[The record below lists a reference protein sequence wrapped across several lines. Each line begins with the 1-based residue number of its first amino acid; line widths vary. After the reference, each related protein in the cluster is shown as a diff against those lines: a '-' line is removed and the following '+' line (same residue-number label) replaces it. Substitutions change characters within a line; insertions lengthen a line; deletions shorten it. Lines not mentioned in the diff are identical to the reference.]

1 MARAWSVYG
10 VMLTAALAGCGGR
23 TMVDPVPPPPPGPA
37 SVIFLHPD
45 GTGANSWGAA
55 RMLLVGPDADLNW
68 DKLPHMA
75 LYRGHMKDA
84 LAGTSNGG
92 GTVHAYGVRV
102 RARSFGT
109 DGAEPVRDAQ
119 GRPVESVAAEALRRG
134 KAVGLVNSASI
145 VDAGTGVFL
154 ASVPDRGMYTE
165 IARQML
171 EKKPHVLLGGGER
184 YFLPKGVMGRHAE
197 GVRDDGRNLVDE
209 ARAAGYTVVFTADE
223 LRAVPPGATR
233 LLGLFAPGDTFLDAP
248 EEDKARDGSPYYR
261 PGAPGFAQMVN
272 AALRVLETH
281 PGGFLLV
288 AEEEGTDNFGG
299 KNNAKGTLMALQR
312 ADEGIGVA
320 LEFLERRPRTLVMV
334 AADSD
339 AGGMQVRSDDDLSP
353 DQPLPARDENDS
365 PLDGRDGTG
374 TPPFLAAP
382 DASGRRLPFAIA
394 WASFD
399 DVAGGILV
407 RGAGFMAPQLV
418 RGSMHNTDVN
428 AALRRALFGE
438 Q

>member
-1 MARAWSVYG
+1 MIRACSVSG
-10 VMLTAALAGCGGR
+10 LVLSAMLVGCAGPSTSDTRPHAASE
-23 TMVDPVPPPPPGPA
+23 PA

-45 GTGANSWGAA
+45 GTGANSWAAA

-102 RARSFGT
+102 RATSFGT
-109 DGAEPVRDAQ
+109 DGVEPVRDAR

-154 ASVPDRGMYTE
+154 ASVPERGMYTE
-165 IARQML
+165 IARQL
-171 EKKPHVLLGGGER
+171 LDKKPHVLLGGGER

-197 GVRDDGRNLVDE
+197 GVREDGRNLIDE
-209 ARAAGYTVVFTADE
+209 ARAAGYTVVFNADE
-223 LRAVPPGATR
+223 LLAVPPGTTR
-233 LLGLFAPGDTFLDAP
+233 LLGLFAPSDTFLDAP
-248 EEDKARDGSPYYR
+248 EEDKARDGSPYYW
-261 PGAPGFAQMVN
+261 PGAPTYAQMVA
-272 AALRVLETH
+272 AALKVLEIH
-281 PGGFLLV
+281 PDGFLLV

-299 KNNAKGTLMALQR
+299 ENNAKGTLMALQR
-312 ADEGIGVA
+312 ADEGIGAA
-320 LEFLERRPRTLVMV
+320 LAFLERRPRTLVMV

-339 AGGMQVRSDDDLSP
+339 ASAMQVNSDDDLSP
-353 DQPLPARDENDS
+353 DKPLPERSGNGA

-374 TPPFLAAP
+374 TLPFIAAP

-394 WASFD
+394 WAAD
-399 DVAGGILV
+399 GDVSGAVLV
-407 RGAGFMAPQLV
+407 RGAGFMAPELV

-428 AALRRALFGE
+428 AAMRKALFAD
-438 Q
+438 